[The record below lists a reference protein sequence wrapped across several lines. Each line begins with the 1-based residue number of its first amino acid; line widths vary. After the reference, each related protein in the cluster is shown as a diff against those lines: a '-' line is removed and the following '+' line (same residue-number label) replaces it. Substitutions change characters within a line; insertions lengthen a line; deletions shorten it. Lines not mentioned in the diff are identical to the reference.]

1 MDDRI
6 HEWMGRC
13 MDSEMSGRLNAYV
26 ARCMIR
32 KLAC

>member
-6 HEWMGRC
+6 NECMGRC
-13 MDSEMSGRLNAYV
+13 MDSGINGRLNAHV
-26 ARCMIR
+26 ARYMIR